1 MKRNCSP
8 PSKDSAANPDPPNY
22 LSAQAAPSTKP
33 KRNFC
38 AVCGFPSK
46 YTCVVCGARENSN
59 PVACPKNLVKQN
71 HLENHRNLS
80 HYFGW
85 ICDGMI

>member
-1 MKRNCSP
+1 M
-8 PSKDSAANPDPPNY
+8 KDSAANPDPPNY

-46 YTCVVCGARENSN
+46 YTCVVCGSRET
-59 PVACPKNLVKQN
+59 LI
-71 HLENHRNLS
+71 LS
-80 HYFGW
+80 HVYLNFVKRNHFKRY
-85 ICDGMI
+85 